1 MKTRLD
7 QLTLKELIELS
18 CGDYTVLCENDELL
32 VDSDVLPKV
41 KAILSEYKSIASPTQ
56 ARVELMDSEKLS
68 KFQMKEKCARI
79 CILLCAHGRHDLARE
94 VLLQLGIEER
104 HIASDEA
111 VMERCQA
118 IIGEVKYETERIAER
133 KAKKVKSR
141 SAEQTRREWYGE
153 IASVMGVFHMNIDP
167 SHTNAAIYANL
178 VHQAVERSKAIAKMP
193 PSARMFMRIA

>member
-79 CILLCAHGRHDLARE
+79 CILLCAHGRHDLARD
-94 VLLQLGIEER
+94 VLLQLGIEEQ
-104 HIASDEA
+104 HLASDEA
-111 VMERCQA
+111 IMARCQA
-118 IIGEVKYETERIAER
+118 IIGEVQYETERMTER
-133 KAKKVKSR
+133 KAKTLKAR
-141 SAEQTRREWYGE
+141 TPEQTRREWYSE

-167 SHTNAAIYANL
+167 MHTNAAIYANL
-178 VHQAVERSKAIAKMP
+178 VRQAVERSKAMAKMP
-193 PSARMFMRIA
+193 PTARMFM

>member
-18 CGDYTVLCENDELL
+18 CGDYTVLSENDELL

-68 KFQMKEKCARI
+68 KYQMKEKCARI
-79 CILLCAHGRHDLARE
+79 CILLCAHGRHDLARD
-94 VLLQLGIEER
+94 VLLQLGIEEQ
-104 HIASDEA
+104 HLATDEA
-111 VMERCQA
+111 IMARCQA
-118 IIGEVKYETERIAER
+118 IIGEVEYETGRIAER
-133 KAKKVKSR
+133 KAKNAKRR
-141 SAEQTRREWYGE
+141 SPEQTRREWYGE

-167 SHTNAAIYANL
+167 MHTNAAIYANL
-178 VHQAVERSKAIAKMP
+178 VRQAVERSKAMAKMP
-193 PSARMFMRIA
+193 PTARMFM

>member
-18 CGDYTVLCENDELL
+18 CGDYTVLSENDELL

-68 KFQMKEKCARI
+68 KYQMKEKCARI
-79 CILLCAHGRHDLARE
+79 CILLCAHGRHDLARD
-94 VLLQLGIEER
+94 VLLQLGIEEQ
-104 HIASDEA
+104 HLATDEA
-111 VMERCQA
+111 IMARSQA
-118 IIGEVKYETERIAER
+118 IIGEVEYETGRIAER
-133 KAKKVKSR
+133 KAKNVKRR
-141 SAEQTRREWYGE
+141 SPEQTRREWYGE

-167 SHTNAAIYANL
+167 MHTNAAIYANL
-178 VHQAVERSKAIAKMP
+178 VRQAVERSKAMAKMP
-193 PSARMFMRIA
+193 PTARMFM